1 MMMVDCLLPRRR
13 LKEVSDGAK
22 RKYGMLWWL

>member
-1 MMMVDCLLPRRR
+1 MMMVDCWLSRRSP
-13 LKEVSDGAK
+13 KAVSEGAK